1 MMKAAQVRRR
11 KSKKRGNRLQS
22 DVYVKL
28 RRTKSLGYLLNKT
41 FQGQRGQGESSEV
54 GMREG
59 RERKAVIQMKSKK
72 MPNVEK
78 ELQCSRVPG
87 WAWVRAGVNK
97 PTA

>member
-1 MMKAAQVRRR
+1 MKAPQVQERRSER
-11 KSKKRGNRLQS
+11 ADRWIEFRCVQKTETHKH
-22 DVYVKL
+22 
-28 RRTKSLGYLLNKT
+28 LGCLLNKT
-41 FQGQRGQGESSEV
+41 FQGQRGQGESSEE

-59 RERKAVIQMKSKK
+59 REAKAVIQMKSKK

-78 ELQCSRVPG
+78 ELQCLRVPG